1 MLVTPE
7 DFFFLFDVFDS
18 ALLSLLPFFLF
29 VLARKKLTHVEE
41 MDGMDADAW
50 IDS

>member
-1 MLVTPE
+1 MLVTLE
-7 DFFFLFDVFDS
+7 DFFFLFDASDS

-29 VLARKKLTHVEE
+29 FVGEKKITHVEE